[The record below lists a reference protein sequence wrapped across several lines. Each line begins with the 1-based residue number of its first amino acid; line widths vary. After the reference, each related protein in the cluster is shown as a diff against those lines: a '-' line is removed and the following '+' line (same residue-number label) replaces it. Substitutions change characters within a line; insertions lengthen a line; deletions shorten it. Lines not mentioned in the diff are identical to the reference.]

1 MAFEQIWIS
10 TFSTLVIGGLNPNEH
25 PPMVIRSYFQ
35 QMHPSVTI
43 RCAEKSTFNLHLL
56 LTCRTITWAKDTRKL
71 RRLLL
76 RLDFAQVPSKI
87 SIWRRK
93 NIYLGGEEMVGE
105 PSP

>member
-1 MAFEQIWIS
+1 MASEQIWIS
-10 TFSTLVIGGLNPNEH
+10 TFSTVVIRGVDHERQT
-25 PPMVIRSYFQ
+25 PMVIRSYFQ

-105 PSP
+105 SSP